1 MDNNKMMYQIHLRI
15 QTGIYSFLI
24 NEKLQIREVRFVAW
38 KLIKNI
44 NHITKC
50 QFMDSSYEN

>member
-24 NEKLQIREVRFVAW
+24 NEKLQIREVRLVNREI
-38 KLIKNI
+38 IKNR
-44 NHITKC
+44 
-50 QFMDSSYEN
+50 